1 MRRIDPLLVTLSALL
16 LTTAPLRAED
26 PPEPNYVFWS
36 KLVRIVD
43 GNTVAMDLDLGF
55 GVWIHNQPLTLLE
68 AGSAGQDD
76 EAKAKNNDRIKKLR
90 ELLKDPTDLVV
101 RTVKDRDA
109 KPPRYF
115 AEIWVDGENLNE
127 AMRQAFP

>member
-1 MRRIDPLLVTLSALL
+1 MQRRRTIGASDNMALL
-16 LTTAPLRAED
+16 
-26 PPEPNYVFWS
+26 
-36 KLVRIVD
+36 
-43 GNTVAMDLDLGF
+43 GG
-55 GVWIHNQPLTLLE
+55 
-68 AGSAGQDD
+68 
-76 EAKAKNNDRIKKLR
+76 AKAKNNDRIKKLR

-115 AEIWVDGENLNE
+115 AEVWVDGENLNE